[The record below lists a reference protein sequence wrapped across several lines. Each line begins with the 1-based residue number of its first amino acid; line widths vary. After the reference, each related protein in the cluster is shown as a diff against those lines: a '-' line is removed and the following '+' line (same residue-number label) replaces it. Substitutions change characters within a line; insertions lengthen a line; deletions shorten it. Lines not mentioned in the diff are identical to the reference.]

1 MRVIIAG
8 SRSCND
14 PFLVARAIAESGFQI
29 EQVVCGMARGVDLLG
44 RAWALQHGSPV
55 REMPALW
62 RRKDGSLDMGAGHRR
77 NRAMAACADALI
89 LIWDG
94 ASPGSL
100 SMLGAARERHLK
112 IHEVRFAQREQHLSR
127 L

>member
-44 RAWALQHGSPV
+44 RAWALQHGSRRARDAGSVAAQRWVARYGRRASAQSRHGRLRGRAHPD
-55 REMPALW
+55 LGW
-62 RRKDGSLDMGAGHRR
+62 RQPRQLEHAGS
-77 NRAMAACADALI
+77 
-89 LIWDG
+89 
-94 ASPGSL
+94 ST
-100 SMLGAARERHLK
+100 GAASENP
-112 IHEVRFAQREQHLSR
+112 
-127 L
+127 